1 MDKNTDTAR
10 TRVSKE
16 VLEHLVKSL
25 ESGELTVEQARKI
38 AGETLATLTEIEKH
52 EEQILD
58 FYKKLADDYPTFVL
72 LYTRIKGEV
81 IKAREILEYEAALK
95 AIENGNTAQAQE
107 ILKVAIADTAN
118 ETTDLK

>member
-1 MDKNTDTAR
+1 VDKNTDTAR
-10 TRVSKE
+10 TRVYKE

>member
-1 MDKNTDTAR
+1 VDKNTDTAR